1 MDSNAFD
8 AVTRTFGSSLT
19 RRTALRGLAAS
30 ALAAVT
36 GGGLLEAEAKK
47 GKKKKKNNNNNNTN
61 TPPPSPPSTGTPAPS
76 FFCPNLNTAC
86 GLGANTLVCNCRLSK
101 EGTQTC
107 GNIVNPPNGA
117 VFEPCQQ
124 SSNCPAGQFC
134 DFGGNV
140 CRTRCA
146 TG

>member
-1 MDSNAFD
+1 MDSNTFD
-8 AVTRTFGSSLT
+8 AVTRTFGRSLT
-19 RRTALRGLAAS
+19 RRTAVRGLAAS

-36 GGGLLEAEAKK
+36 GGRLLEAEAKK
-47 GKKKKKNNNNNNTN
+47 GKKKNKNKNDNNNNTG
-61 TPPPSPPSTGTPAPS
+61 TPPANTGTPAPS

-107 GNIVNPPNGA
+107 GNVVNPPNGA

-124 SSNCPAGQFC
+124 SSNCPSGQFC
-134 DFGGNV
+134 DFIGNV
-140 CRTRCA
+140 CRSRCA

>member
-1 MDSNAFD
+1 MDSTTFD
-8 AVTRTFGSSLT
+8 AVTRNFGRSLT
-19 RRTALRGLAAS
+19 RRTAVRGLVAS
-30 ALAAVT
+30 AVAAVA

-47 GKKKKKNNNNNNTN
+47 NKKKKNNNNNN
-61 TPPPSPPSTGTPAPS
+61 PPSTPSTGTPAPS
-76 FFCPNLNTAC
+76 FFCPNLGTAC

-107 GNIVNPPNGA
+107 GNVVNPPNGA
-117 VFEPCQQ
+117 AFEPCQQ
-124 SSNCPAGQFC
+124 TSNCPSGQFC